1 MRSRS
6 NAQRSILAAPYGG
19 ETYNW
24 PYAARNI
31 GYCAIWVC
39 ISSSSRKR
47 TGDTETGWRPPP
59 DKNIEP
65 VPHWGKKIARGIP
78 SCIWDVKQNGHSDSA
93 DLIGGKTPD
102 RALWNARIHAKLHVQ
117 IQITSGS
124 VLFLPLSFFILGK
137 YNLI

>member
-65 VPHWGKKIARGIP
+65 VPHWGKKKSPKNCLVYLGRETEWALRLRRLDRRKDAR
-78 SCIWDVKQNGHSDSA
+78 
-93 DLIGGKTPD
+93 
-102 RALWNARIHAKLHVQ
+102 
-117 IQITSGS
+117 
-124 VLFLPLSFFILGK
+124 
-137 YNLI
+137 

>member
-1 MRSRS
+1 MLSYMCNCPRRFT
-6 NAQRSILAAPYGG
+6 I
-19 ETYNW
+19 
-24 PYAARNI
+24 
-31 GYCAIWVC
+31 AIIC
-39 ISSSSRKR
+39 YL
-47 TGDTETGWRPPP
+47 
-59 DKNIEP
+59 
-65 VPHWGKKIARGIP
+65 KKIARGIP